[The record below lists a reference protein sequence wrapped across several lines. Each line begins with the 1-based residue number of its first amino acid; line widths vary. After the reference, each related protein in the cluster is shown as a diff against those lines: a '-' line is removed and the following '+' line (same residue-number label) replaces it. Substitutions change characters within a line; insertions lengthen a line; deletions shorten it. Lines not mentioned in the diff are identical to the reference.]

1 NKSLS
6 EVLTSIGENPKKYP
20 TIFHLRNALL
30 NEDKPFDPRLIYI
43 ALHNLVKYRSHFLN
57 EHMEWASSSSEN
69 ESTFDLIQ
77 QYLNMLSNVGYPV
90 NNSLEYMHDETLNNI
105 VQVLESNEHTNSD
118 KRNAIK
124 KLIGKEFHEP
134 ISLIVGLKS
143 DMYKLFPNSGNAQI
157 YQDEKLKISFT
168 EEDIT
173 EVYEKLLE
181 EEKLIIDQA
190 NKIFQHLLLS
200 DLLSG
205 FNCVAEAKVH
215 AYNEFRDDL
224 NLLKEIYNE
233 HLGEKA
239 YRDMFIT
246 TRSNQTKY
254 KETKD
259 NKLLC
264 TFDRF
269 LKIHASENSFYKEL
283 KKNFENI
290 IKQSNTKKKDISGI
304 QSALEKLNKNQ
315 FLQKQKSYLNAAIP
329 HQNNVFEAQ
338 TILRNQQKFYPEI
351 SDEIIDKVT
360 KIISFRIPYYIGPL
374 IKDAPE
380 HDFGWAIR
388 KDMKQPVL
396 PWSIDEVIDRSKS
409 AEQFIQQMTSY
420 CAYLVNEKVLP
431 KHSLTYQLF

>member
-233 HLGEKA
+233 YCRCFLPGLQFFLPLFASKCTSKCRDVYHCIKKA
-239 YRDMFIT
+239 QISVENCAFFLSIYCVSLIPNFSLM
-246 TRSNQTKY
+246 
-254 KETKD
+254 ETEPSI
-259 NKLLC
+259 
-264 TFDRF
+264 
-269 LKIHASENSFYKEL
+269 KISYEL
-283 KKNFENI
+283 
-290 IKQSNTKKKDISGI
+290 
-304 QSALEKLNKNQ
+304 
-315 FLQKQKSYLNAAIP
+315 
-329 HQNNVFEAQ
+329 
-338 TILRNQQKFYPEI
+338 
-351 SDEIIDKVT
+351 
-360 KIISFRIPYYIGPL
+360 
-374 IKDAPE
+374 
-380 HDFGWAIR
+380 
-388 KDMKQPVL
+388 
-396 PWSIDEVIDRSKS
+396 
-409 AEQFIQQMTSY
+409 
-420 CAYLVNEKVLP
+420 
-431 KHSLTYQLF
+431 